1 MTTTLSPNLNG
12 IDTQALRSVM
22 DEVKADH
29 RKGIVSFSALTKWK
43 GAGPATRT
51 HITGWSLGGQNLRRN
66 FTIDVDEPVE
76 LLGNNTAPNPQEFL
90 LTAMNSCLAATF
102 VAACAMQDIKLESFE
117 IESTGE
123 LDLRGFLGL
132 DRKIK
137 PGYEDLHYTIRVKG
151 NATPEQFEQIH
162 QWMKATSPNYSSMAT
177 AIRLNSRM
185 IVQ

>member
-1 MTTTLSPNLNG
+1 MTTATATKING
-12 IDTQALRSVM
+12 IDTQALQSVM
-22 DEVKADH
+22 DDVKADH
-29 RKGIVSFSALTKWK
+29 TKGIVSFTALTKWK
-43 GAGPATRT
+43 GSGPATRT
-51 HITGWSLGGQNLRRN
+51 HVTGWSLGGQKLPRN
-66 FTIDVDEPVE
+66 FTIDVDEPCE
-76 LLGNNTAPNPQEFL
+76 LLGENKAPNPQEFL

-102 VAACAMQDIKLESFE
+102 VAACAMQGIKLDSFE
-117 IESTGE
+117 IESTGD

-151 NATPEQFEQIH
+151 NATREQFEQIH
-162 QWMKATSPNYSSMAT
+162 QWMKSTSPNYSNMAT